1 MQASCLHWGRRHPAC
16 VCRRHDQFC
25 QRHKQAGCLRSQGD
39 SRLRA
44 PLFLSCFFCYLC
56 RMDNL
61 LAARSQ
67 MAISLMFH
75 IIFAVVGIAIPL
87 MMFISEAVWLRTRN
101 PVYLELTKRWAKGTA
116 IFFAVGAVSGTVLS
130 FELGLLWPGF
140 MQYAGAIIG
149 MPFSLEGFAFFTE
162 AIFLGLYLY
171 GWDRLPPV
179 VHLFAGL
186 IVAISG
192 AASAVFV
199 VSANAWMNTPRG
211 FELINGKPIN
221 IDPIAAILNPAAFP
235 EVLHMLLAAYAAVG
249 LAVAGIHAYVLLRH
263 PGDRFHRAALA
274 IALAVGGPAA
284 LLQPVAGDIAARTV
298 AATQPAK
305 LAAMEGQFRTEAGAP
320 LRIGGWP
327 DPARRETRGAIEIPK
342 GLSLLA
348 YHDPNAVVKGL
359 NEFPTELQPPVQVV
373 HVAFQVMVTCGT
385 LMILVVLLAGVLSL
399 RRRRLAEDRYLL
411 RAITLASPLGLVA
424 IQAGWFV
431 TEVGRQPWIIQGVM
445 FTRDAVTPMPG
456 LVVPMTAITLVYI
469 LLGIVVVVLL
479 RQQVLATKP
488 STAGKE
494 EAPSNA

>member
-1 MQASCLHWGRRHPAC
+1 
-16 VCRRHDQFC
+16 
-25 QRHKQAGCLRSQGD
+25 
-39 SRLRA
+39 
-44 PLFLSCFFCYLC
+44 
-56 RMDNL
+56 MDNL
-61 LAARSQ
+61 LAARTQ

-87 MMFISEAVWLRTRN
+87 LMFISEAAWLRTGRQ
-101 PVYLELTKRWAKGTA
+101 VYLELTKRWAKGTA

-130 FELGLLWPGF
+130 FELGLLWPRF
-140 MQYAGAIIG
+140 MEWAGPIIG

-171 GWDRLPPV
+171 GWDRIPPLA
-179 VHLFAGL
+179 HLFAGL
-186 IVAISG
+186 VVAVSG

-199 VSANAWMNTPRG
+199 VAANAWMNTPRG
-211 FELINGKPIN
+211 FQLNPDGKPIN
-221 IDPIAAILNPAAFP
+221 IDPIAAMLNPAAFP

-263 PGDRFHRAALA
+263 PGDRFHRAALT

-284 LLQPVAGDIAARTV
+284 LLQPIAGDIAARTV
-298 AATQPAK
+298 AVTQPAK

-327 DPARRETRGAIEIPK
+327 DRKRRETRGAIEIPK

-348 YHDPNAVVKGL
+348 YHDPTALVKGL
-359 NEFPTELQPPVQVV
+359 NDFPPELQPPVEIV
-373 HVAFQVMVTCGT
+373 HVSFQVMVACGT
-385 LMILVVLLAGVLSL
+385 LMAVVVLLAGILCARQ
-399 RRRRLAEDRYLL
+399 RRMSENRYLL
-411 RAITLASPLGLVA
+411 RALVLTSPLGLVA

-445 FTRDAVTPMPG
+445 LTRDAVTPMPG

-479 RQQVLATKP
+479 RQQVLSTTPSRVTKKGT
-488 STAGKE
+488 S
-494 EAPSNA
+494 SNA